1 MGRCYSWTITASCV
15 PFLERERPAKRTQPK
30 TETERQKKMNKIQVT
45 DRATLDALYKDSAF
59 TIEGLAPDDESL
71 GKLAEWVKRL
81 TSFKREVFYIIEGRT
96 MNREYNLTGTNAY
109 PEKDCTL
116 VCIKLTDLVKPL
128 ALTMPRFQ
136 VGGRWFDDVVD
147 NNARREAEKNGTED

>member
-15 PFLERERPAKRTQPK
+15 PFLERERPAKRTLTK

-59 TIEGLAPDDESL
+59 TIEGLALDDESL

-81 TSFKREVFYIIEGRT
+81 TSFKREDFYIIEGRT

>member
-1 MGRCYSWTITASCV
+1 
-15 PFLERERPAKRTQPK
+15 
-30 TETERQKKMNKIQVT
+30 MNKIQVT
-45 DRATLDALYKDSAF
+45 DRKTLDELYNESAF
-59 TIEGLAPDDESL
+59 TIEGLSSDDESL
-71 GKLAEWVKRL
+71 GQLAEWVKNL
-81 TSFKREVFYIIEGRT
+81 TAFKREDFYIIEGRT

-109 PEKDCTL
+109 PETDCTL

>member
-1 MGRCYSWTITASCV
+1 
-15 PFLERERPAKRTQPK
+15 
-30 TETERQKKMNKIQVT
+30 MNKIQVT
-45 DRATLDALYKDSAF
+45 DRKTLDELYKESAF
-59 TIEGLAPDDESL
+59 TIEGLSSDDKSL
-71 GKLAEWVKRL
+71 GQLAEWVKHL
-81 TSFKREVFYIIEGRT
+81 TEFKREDFYIIEGRT